1 MSDSGSHSTSSIP
14 STTGRSMASLLIRFA
29 VVTAILI
36 GLLFIPAGRL
46 DWWQGWLFV
55 FGYTAFVLVYGLW
68 VMRHDPALIR
78 ERSRTGPNV
87 KSWDKVL
94 MAVYTVFLAGLLVV
108 AGLDAGRF
116 RWAPAPPLLQA
127 AGWLGLALAGALI
140 WWATSVNTFLSSMV
154 RIQDDRGQ
162 SVVTAGPYRWVRH
175 PMYVGILIFMPCVA
189 LILGSTWALV
199 PAAVIDALFVVRTLL
214 EDRTLQAELPG
225 YREYAERVR
234 YRLAPGVW

>member
-1 MSDSGSHSTSSIP
+1 MSDFGSHSTSSIP
-14 STTGRSMASLLIRFA
+14 STTGRSMASLLFRFA
-29 VVTAILI
+29 AAMAFLI

-55 FGYTAFVLVYGLW
+55 FGYAAFVLVYGLW
-68 VMRHDPALIR
+68 VMRHDPELIR

-87 KSWDKVL
+87 KKWDKVL
-94 MAVYTVFLAGLLVV
+94 MSVYSVCLMGLLVV
-108 AGLDAGRF
+108 AGLDAGRY
-116 RWAPAPPLLQA
+116 RWAPAPPLLQVV
-127 AGWLGLALAGALI
+127 GWLGLALSGALI

-162 SVVTAGPYRWVRH
+162 RVITSGPYRRVRH
-175 PMYVGILIFMPCVA
+175 PMYAGVLIFMPCVA

-199 PAAVIDALFVVRTLL
+199 PAAVIDVLFVVRTLL

-234 YRLAPGVW
+234 YRLVPGVW